1 MPSAIKPTNR
11 CDICHQA
18 PLDGVAC
25 SRCRPYEEAF
35 RQGVSAAIE
44 AVVDLENI
52 LPGRPYEE
60 REVRAAVVRRLRK
73 LYKEA
78 GMDMWDNRLSEAG
91 MRAQHRKE

>member
-1 MPSAIKPTNR
+1 MPSAFKTVNR
-11 CDICHQA
+11 CDICHQS

-44 AVVDLENI
+44 VVVDMQNV

-60 REVRAAVVRRLRK
+60 REVRAMVVRSLRK
-73 LYKEA
+73 LYRESS
-78 GMDMWDNRLSEAG
+78 MPLTDNRLS
-91 MRAQHRKE
+91 MSVAQRRGHED

>member
-25 SRCRPYEEAF
+25 NRCRPYEEAF
-35 RQGVSAAIE
+35 SQGVSAAIE
-44 AVVDLENI
+44 TVVDLENV

-60 REVRAAVVRRLRK
+60 REVRAAVVRSLRRLRR
-73 LYKEA
+73 EA
-78 GMDMWDNRLSEAG
+78 NMPLKDDRLGMSFTQRREEKD
-91 MRAQHRKE
+91 